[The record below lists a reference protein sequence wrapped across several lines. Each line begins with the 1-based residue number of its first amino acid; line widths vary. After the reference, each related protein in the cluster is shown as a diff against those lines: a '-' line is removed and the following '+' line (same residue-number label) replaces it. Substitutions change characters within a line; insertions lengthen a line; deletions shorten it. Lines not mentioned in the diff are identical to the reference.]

1 MMVLAVGYVIGKQR
15 PKQEQPTKK
24 AGSFFMP
31 ARKVITK
38 VKQAID
44 RRTDEPQEDKDEDYI
59 KDVNHFYK

>member
-1 MMVLAVGYVIGKQR
+1 MVLAVGYVIGKQR
-15 PKQEQPTKK
+15 PKQEQPSKK

-44 RRTDEPQEDKDEDYI
+44 RRTDEPQEENEDYI
-59 KDVNHFYK
+59 KDVNHFFK